1 MRRSQYTPM
10 VTWKRD
16 LASGLIILVP
26 LIVTSYVLLWLYNKI
41 ATAAVITDF
50 GENLLEDTSIGF
62 AAEFIEVVTTL
73 VVFVL
78 LVLAVGYLMRTAVG
92 SVVESWIDTLM
103 NRIPGLRVVYNA
115 SKMASETA
123 LTGTDSLQKPVKVEP
138 WDGMRMTAFKTGK
151 QSEDGK
157 EMLFMPTSPNITTGY
172 VIEVETD
179 EITETDER
187 VEDALTRLLSA
198 GFGEDKQRQVTL
210 GNLGI
215 DEPTE
220 PTDD

>member
-1 MRRSQYTPM
+1 M

-16 LASGLIILVP
+16 LASGLIVLVP

-50 GENLLEDTSIGF
+50 GENLLEDTALGF
-62 AAEFIEVVTTL
+62 AAEFVEVLTTL

-123 LTGTDSLQKPVKVEP
+123 LTGTESLQKPVKIEP
-138 WDGMRMTAFKTGK
+138 WEGMRLTAFKTGK
-151 QSEDGK
+151 RSEDGK

-172 VIEVETD
+172 VVEVKE
-179 EITETDER
+179 ENITETDER

-210 GNLGI
+210 GNLA
-215 DEPTE
+215 
-220 PTDD
+220 TDDVSDAVDSDDD

>member
-1 MRRSQYTPM
+1 M

-16 LASGLIILVP
+16 LVSGLIVLVP
-26 LIVTSYVLLWLYNKI
+26 IVVTFYVLLWLYNKV
-41 ATAAVITDF
+41 AEAAVITNF
-50 GENLLEDTSIGF
+50 GKELLQGTSLGF
-62 AAEFIEVVTTL
+62 AAEFVEVVTTL

-92 SVVESWIDTLM
+92 SVVESWIDQLM

-123 LTGTDSLQKPVKVEP
+123 LTGTETLQKPVKIEP
-138 WDGMRMTAFKTGK
+138 WDGMRLTAFKTGK
-151 QSEDGK
+151 QSENGN

-172 VIEVETD
+172 VIEVGPEN
-179 EITETDER
+179 ITETDEP

-198 GFGEDKQRQVTL
+198 GFGEDQKQKVAFGAL
-210 GNLGI
+210 DIEESG
-215 DEPTE
+215 EPAE
-220 PTDD
+220 TDD